1 MTKDEISARL
11 DKLNVEHDKRASKAD
26 LADLLAKHRGAAA
39 GKVIC
44 RVLRDFWPT
53 DDENDRVRKGEIVE
67 VDTDAA
73 FLGIETGTLERVK

>member
-11 DKLNVEHDKRASKAD
+11 DKLNVEHDKRASKAE
-26 LADLLAKHRGAAA
+26 LADLLAKHKGASE

-53 DDENDRVRKGEIVE
+53 EDDNDRVRKGEIVE
-67 VDTDAA
+67 VDTESA
-73 FLGIETGTLERVK
+73 FLGIETGTLERVR